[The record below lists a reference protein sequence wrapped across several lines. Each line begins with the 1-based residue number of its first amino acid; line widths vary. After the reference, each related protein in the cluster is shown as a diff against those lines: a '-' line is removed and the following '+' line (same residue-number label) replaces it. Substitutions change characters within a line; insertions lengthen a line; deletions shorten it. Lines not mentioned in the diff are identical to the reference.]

1 VVCFFKR
8 IHTDSSHGSLGAWLI
23 ASGHWALSYSI
34 LIYVFYMLLLYNHV
48 SFENKA
54 TLRINVIKKSATYF
68 FRKQMC
74 ICWSLRKN
82 AYIFPT
88 DVFHAQHTIVQISN
102 ITNDVCIQSRYMN
115 ITHLTATVYCLF
127 LCLVIV
133 QKCCQHVNL
142 FRKIPMQS
150 TSKQAKLNDFTPKY
164 IE

>member
-1 VVCFFKR
+1 MVCFFKR

-54 TLRINVIKKSATYF
+54 TLRINVIKKSATYC
-68 FRKQMC
+68 FRRQMC

-88 DVFHAQHTIVQISN
+88 DVFNAQHTIVQISN
-102 ITNDVCIQSRYMN
+102 RTNNVCTNDQIAIYEYYTFTCYI
-115 ITHLTATVYCLF
+115 LLF
-127 LCLVIV
+127 VLVFSN
-133 QKCCQHVNL
+133 C
-142 FRKIPMQS
+142 
-150 TSKQAKLNDFTPKY
+150 SKMLPTC
-164 IE
+164 